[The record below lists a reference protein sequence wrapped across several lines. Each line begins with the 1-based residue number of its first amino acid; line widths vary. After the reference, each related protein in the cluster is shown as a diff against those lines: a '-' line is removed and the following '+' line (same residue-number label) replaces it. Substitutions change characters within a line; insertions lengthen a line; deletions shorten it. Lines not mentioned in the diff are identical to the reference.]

1 MQTMINLPYRFN
13 LHSLQV
19 RWGNPKPQT
28 PNPKPKDGANLNLD
42 QWQISSEQ

>member
-19 RWGNPKPQT
+19 RWGNPKPQ
-28 PNPKPKDGANLNLD
+28 
-42 QWQISSEQ
+42 QHVSWY

>member
-28 PNPKPKDGANLNLD
+28 PRAKAKACYSNHDLAKSK
-42 QWQISSEQ
+42 I

>member
-19 RWGNPKPQT
+19 RWGNPKPQEQKQKRVIQIT
-28 PNPKPKDGANLNLD
+28 TWPN
-42 QWQISSEQ
+42 QRFSTS